1 MSVKRVKL
9 VALDVDG
16 TTLDPSGRVT
26 VRTAR
31 AIHRLRDAGV
41 AFTLATGRTWWE
53 SRGPIADCGL
63 AGPGV
68 FATGASI
75 REHRSGDLI
84 ASVHLDG
91 EIIRQVAGAIESLGL
106 PAMVLGDIGVGAP
119 EYIVTEGMDLPGS
132 LLQWI
137 DLHRLDVIRAND
149 IATRH
154 WPGAIRI
161 GTVAEPVAVERVTH
175 VLTEKFADKCVHH
188 LINLPAYN
196 VNVLEIFSP
205 SASKWTGVQRV
216 ARELGIDD
224 ADTIAF
230 GDDVNDVPMLLN
242 AGLGIAMGNAS
253 SPAIAVAKARTRT
266 NADDG
271 LAHALELLMDCD
283 LELRR
288 LKQGLSRND

>member
-1 MSVKRVKL
+1 MSVRAKL

-16 TTLDPSGRVT
+16 TTLNPSGRVSA
-26 VRTAR
+26 RTAN
-31 AIHRLRDAGV
+31 AIGRLREAGV

-53 SRGPIADCGL
+53 SRGPIEDCRL

-84 ASVHLDG
+84 ASVHLEG

-119 EYIVTEGMDLPGS
+119 EYVVTEGLELPHS
-132 LLQWI
+132 LMQWI
-137 DLHRLDVIRAND
+137 ELHRLDVTRASD
-149 IATRH
+149 ISQRD
-154 WPGAIRI
+154 WSGAIRI

-205 SASKWTGVQRV
+205 SATKWTGVQRV
-216 ARELGIDD
+216 ASELGIDD
-224 ADTIAF
+224 RETIAF

-242 AGLGIAMGNAS
+242 AGLGVAMGNAS
-253 SPAIAVAKARTRT
+253 APAIAVAKTRT
-266 NADDG
+266 KTNAEDG
-271 LAHALELLMDCD
+271 LAHALELLMECELD
-283 LELRR
+283 LRR
-288 LKQGLSRND
+288 LKERLDRNHS